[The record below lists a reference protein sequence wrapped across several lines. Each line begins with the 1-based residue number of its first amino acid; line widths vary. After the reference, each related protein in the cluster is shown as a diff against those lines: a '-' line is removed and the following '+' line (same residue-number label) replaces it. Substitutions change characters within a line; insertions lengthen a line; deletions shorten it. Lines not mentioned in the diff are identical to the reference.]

1 MFNLTLL
8 FQVINFWITYWFLN
22 RFMFKPVLLFLE
34 KKKQKDLILK
44 NKIEKK
50 ENILLKIEHKK
61 IKNFSIFKEKI
72 FKKYKF
78 IAPEIKQIPTS
89 IQLKKINKD
98 EANKFVQVV
107 KNIILE
113 RVPHVD

>member
-8 FQVINFWITYWFLN
+8 LQVLNFWITYWFLN

-34 KKKQKDLILK
+34 QKKQKDLLLK
-44 NKIEKK
+44 SKIEKK
-50 ENILLKIEHKK
+50 ENILLKIENKK
-61 IKNFSIFKEKI
+61 IENFSVFKEKI

-78 IAPEIKQIPTS
+78 KSPELEQISTNIQFKKVDKNEADKLIQVIKDI
-89 IQLKKINKD
+89 L
-98 EANKFVQVV
+98 V
-107 KNIILE
+107 K

>member
-8 FQVINFWITYWFLN
+8 LQVLNFWITYWFLN

-34 KKKQKDLILK
+34 QKKQKDLLLK
-44 NKIEKK
+44 SKIEKK
-50 ENILLKIEHKK
+50 ENILLKIE
-61 IKNFSIFKEKI
+61 NFSVFKEKI

-78 IAPEIKQIPTS
+78 KSPELEQISTNIQFKKVDKNEADKLIQVIKDI
-89 IQLKKINKD
+89 L
-98 EANKFVQVV
+98 V
-107 KNIILE
+107 K